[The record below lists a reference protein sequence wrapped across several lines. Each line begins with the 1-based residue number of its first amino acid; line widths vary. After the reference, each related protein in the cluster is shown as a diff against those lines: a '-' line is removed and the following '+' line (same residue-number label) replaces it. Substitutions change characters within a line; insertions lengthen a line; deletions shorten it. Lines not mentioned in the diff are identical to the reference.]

1 MTDLAAIRARA
12 EQYPEPPERA
22 DDLDLPWLLWG
33 AADRRTLLAE
43 VDRLADELDGM
54 TDTALDMARKYRQWR
69 PPGSQ
74 AQRESAIAAERARIA
89 EAVNR
94 IPPGEFVRAAV
105 LDAIGDDR

>member
-1 MTDLAAIRARA
+1 MTLDDIRARS
-12 EQYPEPPERA
+12 ERGI
-22 DDLDLPWLLWG
+22 DYEHLTQVE
-33 AADRRTLLAE
+33 ADRDWLLAE